1 MPRITTNRLVYC
13 LSIPESAGKIKR
25 LAVENHAYTDHENN
39 IQRVLEYQLRDA
51 LDTGWIIMIR
61 CIILI

>member
-1 MPRITTNRLVYC
+1 MPTL
-13 LSIPESAGKIKR
+13 IK
-25 LAVENHAYTDHENN
+25 NN
-39 IQRVLEYQLRDA
+39 IQRVSESQLRDA